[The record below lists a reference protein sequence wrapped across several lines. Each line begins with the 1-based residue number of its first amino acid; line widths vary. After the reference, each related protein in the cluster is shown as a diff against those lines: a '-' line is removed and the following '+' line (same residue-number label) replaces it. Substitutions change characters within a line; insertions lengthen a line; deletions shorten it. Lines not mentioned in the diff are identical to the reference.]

1 MLPTN
6 DARDASETPG
16 FPTQEARSAS
26 RFDDGFHDGT
36 HHRTRFGT
44 DRSHVRQVSGED
56 GNGAST
62 MVVAQPQPTTQ
73 PTDEAQQSARPAT
86 EVLTGAQ
93 ITCRSLDAEGVTTVF
108 GYPGGAVIPLYDAIP
123 AADFKHVLVRFE
135 QWAGLAAVGYARAT
149 GDVGV
154 CIATSGPGA
163 TNLVTALADAYLD
176 SVPIVA
182 ITGQVAQPL
191 IGRDGF
197 QEVDITGITL
207 PVTKHNYLVRRAEDI
222 APTIKEAFYLAK
234 SGRPGPVLVDIPKDV
249 FLASAPFHYPDHAGR
264 KSYQPSLVPNLRQV
278 RLAADAIAKAERPL
292 IMAGHGIVLSH
303 GEEEFRAFAEKSG
316 IPVIYTLLG
325 LGAMDEY
332 HPLSL
337 GMMGMHGHRHVNRAL
352 EECDLLVNIGAR
364 FDDRATG
371 KISGFAPNAKIVH
384 VDIDPAEIGKNVHT
398 DVPVVGDA
406 REALKLLVEEV
417 TPGDHASWRAW
428 IEGERNVALERALDD
443 LPETPEPYAIIKAI
457 AEITNR
463 EAIITTDVGQH
474 QMWAAQ
480 HAGVKYGDRWITS
493 GGLGTMGFGLPSA
506 IGAKMG
512 RPDREVWTIIG
523 DGGFQMSSSELAT
536 AVQEKL
542 DINIAI
548 INNGFL
554 GMVRQWQNLFHN
566 RNYSEVAISAPDFVK
581 LAEAYGATGIRVT
594 RTEDIAAAVQQARSI
609 DGPVVVEFV
618 IEPEANVYPIVP
630 PGASN
635 SEMMHMPTEEN
646 L

>member
-1 MLPTN
+1 
-6 DARDASETPG
+6 
-16 FPTQEARSAS
+16 
-26 RFDDGFHDGT
+26 
-36 HHRTRFGT
+36 
-44 DRSHVRQVSGED
+44 
-56 GNGAST
+56 
-62 MVVAQPQPTTQ
+62 MVVADPKPVERQQQVTAPQAKAKP
-73 PTDEAQQSARPAT
+73 
-86 EVLTGAQ
+86 EVLSGAE
-93 ITCRSLDAEGVTTVF
+93 ITCRSLDAEGITTVF

-123 AADFKHVLVRFE
+123 SASFKHVLVRFE

-182 ITGQVAQPL
+182 ITGQVNQAL
-191 IGRDGF
+191 IGKDGF
-197 QEVDITGITL
+197 QEVDITGISL

-222 APTIKEAFYLAK
+222 ASTIKEAFYLAK

-249 FLASAPFHYPDHAGR
+249 FLAKAPFSYPERTGR
-264 KSYQPSLVPNLRQV
+264 KSYQPNLVPNMRQV
-278 RLAADAIAKAERPL
+278 RLAAEAIKQADKPV
-292 IMAGHGIVLSH
+292 IMAGHGIILSKA
-303 GEEEFRAFAEKSG
+303 EAEFREFVERSG

-325 LGAMDEY
+325 LGAMDER

-371 KISGFAPNAKIVH
+371 KVAGFATNAKIVH
-384 VDIDPAEIGKNVHT
+384 VDIDPAEIGKNIRT

-406 REALKLLVEEV
+406 REALKLLNNEVE
-417 TPGDHASWRAW
+417 PGDHSSWIAW
-428 IEGERNVALERALDD
+428 IENERNLALERALEDI
-443 LPETPEPYAIIKAI
+443 PETPEPYTIIKAI
-457 AEITNR
+457 ADVTDR
-463 EAIITTDVGQH
+463 EAIVTTDVGQH
-474 QMWAAQ
+474 QMWSAQ
-480 HAGVKYGDRWITS
+480 HFGIKHGDRWITS

-512 RPDREVWTIIG
+512 RPDREVWTVIG

-548 INNGFL
+548 INNGYL
-554 GMVRQWQNLFHN
+554 GMVRQWQDLFQN
-566 RNYSEVAISAPDFVK
+566 RNYSEVAISAPDFMK
-581 LAEAYGATGIRVT
+581 LADAYGATGIRVT
-594 RTEDIAAAVQQARSI
+594 KTEDIVPAIKKARSI
-609 DGPVVVEFV
+609 KGPVVVEFV
-618 IEPEANVYPIVP
+618 IDPEANVYPIVP

-635 SEMMHMPTEEN
+635 SEMMHMPSEED

>member
-1 MLPTN
+1 
-6 DARDASETPG
+6 
-16 FPTQEARSAS
+16 
-26 RFDDGFHDGT
+26 
-36 HHRTRFGT
+36 
-44 DRSHVRQVSGED
+44 
-56 GNGAST
+56 
-62 MVVAQPQPTTQ
+62 MVVARQRESHTPL
-73 PTDEAQQSARPAT
+73 EPALPDLLIASEPEPRIAAVP
-86 EVLTGAQ
+86 EVLSGAQ
-93 ITCRSLDAEGVTTVF
+93 ITCRCLEQEGVTTVF

-123 AADFKHVLVRFE
+123 ESSFEHVLTRFE
-135 QWAGLAAVGYARAT
+135 QWAALSAVGYARAT

-182 ITGQVAQPL
+182 ITGQVSQAL

-207 PVTKHNYLVRRAEDI
+207 PVTKHNYLVHRPEDI
-222 APTIKEAFYLAK
+222 APTIKEAFYLAR

-249 FLASAPFHYPDHAGR
+249 FIAKAAFTYPRSTGR
-264 KSYQPSLVPNLRQV
+264 KSYQPNLIPNMRQV
-278 RLAADAIAKAERPL
+278 RLAADLIGRAKKPL
-292 IMAGHGIVLSH
+292 IMAGHGIIL
-303 GEEEFRAFAEKSG
+303 GKAEQAFQRFAEKTD

-325 LGAMDEY
+325 LGAMDEE

-371 KISGFAPNAKIVH
+371 RVAGFAPNAKIIH
-384 VDIDPAEIGKNVHT
+384 VDIDPAEIGKNIPA

-406 REALKLLVEEV
+406 GEALKLLVEEV
-417 TPGDHASWRAW
+417 GEGDHSGWMRW
-428 IEGERNVALERALDD
+428 IDEQRDRVLEAALEDV
-443 LPETPEPYAIIKAI
+443 PEWPEPYAIIKAI
-457 AEITNR
+457 SAATNR
-463 EAIITTDVGQH
+463 EAIVTTDVGQH

-480 HAGVKYGDRWITS
+480 QLGVRYGTRWITS

-512 RPDREVWTIIG
+512 RPDLEVWAIIG
-523 DGGFQMSSSELAT
+523 DGGFQMSSNELAT
-536 AVQEKL
+536 AVQQKL

-548 INNGFL
+548 INNGYL
-554 GMVRQWQNLFHN
+554 GMVRQWQDLFNN
-566 RNYSEVAISAPDFVK
+566 RNYSEVEISGPDFVK
-581 LAEAYGATGIRVT
+581 LAEAYGATGIRVLKDAEIMPAIQ
-594 RTEDIAAAVQQARSI
+594 RARSI
-609 DGPVVVEFV
+609 KGPVLVEFV
-618 IEPEANVYPIVP
+618 VEPEANVYPIVP

-635 SEMMHMPTEEN
+635 SEMMHNPQWMPTAEDV
-646 L
+646 

>member
-1 MLPTN
+1 
-6 DARDASETPG
+6 
-16 FPTQEARSAS
+16 
-26 RFDDGFHDGT
+26 
-36 HHRTRFGT
+36 
-44 DRSHVRQVSGED
+44 
-56 GNGAST
+56 
-62 MVVAQPQPTTQ
+62 MVVADPQTVEPATHAPAPQPK
-73 PTDEAQQSARPAT
+73 PDP
-86 EVLTGAQ
+86 EVLSGAQ

-123 AADFKHVLVRFE
+123 DAKFKHVLVRFE
-135 QWAGLAAVGYARAT
+135 EWAGLAAVGYARAT
-149 GDVGV
+149 GEVGV

-182 ITGQVAQPL
+182 VTGQVAQSL

-207 PVTKHNYLVRRAEDI
+207 PVTKHNYLVRRPEDI
-222 APTIKEAFYLAK
+222 APTLKEAFYLAR

-249 FLASAPFHYPDHAGR
+249 FLAKAKFEYPTTTGR
-264 KSYQPSLVPNLRQV
+264 KSYQPNLAPNTRQV
-278 RLAADAIAKAERPL
+278 RLAADAIHKAKKPL
-292 IMAGHGIVLSH
+292 IMAGHGIILSK
-303 GEEEFRAFAEKSG
+303 AEPIFKQFVEQSG

-325 LGAMDEY
+325 LGAMDEH

-371 KISGFAPNAKIVH
+371 KVEGFATNAKIVH
-384 VDIDPAEIGKNVHT
+384 VDIDPAEIGKNIRT

-406 REALKLLVEEV
+406 GEALTLLLSEV
-417 TPGDHASWRAW
+417 KPGDHSAWLSW
-428 IEGERNVALERALDD
+428 INGERNLALEQALDD
-443 LPETPEPYAIIKAI
+443 IPETPQPYTIIKAI
-457 AEITNR
+457 AEVTDR
-463 EAIITTDVGQH
+463 ETILTTDVGQH
-474 QMWAAQ
+474 QMWSAQ
-480 HAGVKYGDRWITS
+480 HFGIKYGTRWITS
-493 GGLGTMGFGLPSA
+493 GGLGTMGFGLPAA
-506 IGAKMG
+506 IGAKKG
-512 RPDREVWTIIG
+512 RPDLEVWAVIG
-523 DGGFQMSSSELAT
+523 DGGFQMSSSEMAT
-536 AVQEKL
+536 AVQENL

-554 GMVRQWQNLFHN
+554 GMVRQWQDLFQN
-566 RNYSEVAISAPDFVK
+566 RNYSEVEISAPDFVK

-594 RTEDIAAAVQQARSI
+594 KTDEIVPAIQKARSI
-609 DGPVVVEFV
+609 KGPVLVEF
-618 IEPEANVYPIVP
+618 IIDPEANVYPIVP

-635 SEMMHMPTEEN
+635 SEMMHMPSEEV